1 MAAEERARKLGL
13 TDEELDNFLEDAETA
28 AENVVWKMR
37 LARTEGRAPL
47 PDAQIE
53 TLIDEALEMRYPSTD
68 PGPTPRR
75 SGSAEASR
83 AVPTSG
89 PTP

>member
-53 TLIDEALEMRYPSTD
+53 TLIDEALGEAISEHRSRTD
-68 PGPTPRR
+68 
-75 SGSAEASR
+75 AKKK
-83 AVPTSG
+83 
-89 PTP
+89 

>member
-37 LARTEGRAPL
+37 LARTEGRAL
-47 PDAQIE
+47 PEAEIE
-53 TLIDEALEMRYPSTD
+53 TLIDEALGEAISEHRSRTD
-68 PGPTPRR
+68 
-75 SGSAEASR
+75 AKKK
-83 AVPTSG
+83 
-89 PTP
+89 

>member
-1 MAAEERARKLGL
+1 MGAEERARKLGL

-53 TLIDEALEMRYPSTD
+53 TLIDEALGEAISEHRSRTD
-68 PGPTPRR
+68 
-75 SGSAEASR
+75 AKKK
-83 AVPTSG
+83 
-89 PTP
+89 